1 MVYADDIMLLAP
13 SIQALQSLISL
24 GESEQNFMC
33 MVVNAKNLHVCALVL
48 GTKMHVQ
55 VLWCVAAQL
64 TE

>member
-24 GESEQNFMC
+24 GESEQIFCVWLSMQ
-33 MVVNAKNLHVCALVL
+33 KNLHVCALVL

-64 TE
+64 TG